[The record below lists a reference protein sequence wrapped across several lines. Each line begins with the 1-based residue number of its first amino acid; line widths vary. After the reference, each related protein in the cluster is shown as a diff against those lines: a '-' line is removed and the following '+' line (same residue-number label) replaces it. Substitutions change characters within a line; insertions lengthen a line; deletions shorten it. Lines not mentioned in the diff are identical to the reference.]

1 MDVLNSIVSGMSKE
15 QVRFFKLFMSR
26 SHYHEDRLDEKLFDY
41 MRKSGEEYDE
51 AKIVQILYKKS
62 GKNSFYRLRNRLLS
76 DLNKSLMLQNV
87 DDDATLF
94 LLHLL
99 ALAKYFLGKNNTK
112 TAFYFLKKAESQAI
126 KIENVEI
133 LDIIYG
139 DYIRLS
145 HDLVSIDPEKYI
157 SLRTV
162 NHEHIRKLRIIDDIL
177 AVVSYKMKVTQNFSS
192 DENPVL
198 ELLEQTVKQY
208 SADDDLRTSPTLRFR
223 IYHSVSQILLQKR
236 DYFSLEEYLLKIYED
251 FTKDKLFN
259 KSNHD
264 VKLQMLVYVIN
275 TLFKNNKIKDSLLY
289 TEKLKDAMEEFNR
302 SFYDKYLFFYYNSL
316 VINYSKSDR
325 NRAIEILNE
334 MRTIEKIVLVPF
346 YEMFIYLNLSVSYF
360 DTKDYHQSIRN
371 LNKLYTLKGYLSA
384 DKSLQFKI
392 AIAELMIRYELK
404 DFDVL
409 ENKIRLIKK
418 DYSEYFMRKSNDRE
432 VLMIEVILRL
442 IQTDNLKRDKPFMQE
457 ITKLILAPNNK
468 EAADADILN
477 YRTWLEE
484 KVSGL

>member
-15 QVRFFKLFMSR
+15 QVRFFKLFMGR
-26 SHYHEDRLDEKLFDY
+26 SHYHEDRMDEKLFDY
-41 MRKSGEEYDE
+41 MRKSGDEYDE
-51 AKIVQILYKKS
+51 EKIVHTLYRKS
-62 GKNSFYRLRNRLLS
+62 DKNAFYRLRNRLLA
-76 DLNKSLMLQNV
+76 DLNKSLMLQHV
-87 DDDATLF
+87 DDDENLY

-99 ALAKYFLGKNNTK
+99 SLAKYFLGKNNTK
-112 TAFYFLKKAESQAI
+112 TTLYFLKKAEAQAL
-126 KIENVEI
+126 KTENAEL

-145 HDLVSIDPEKYI
+145 HEMVSIDPEKYI
-157 SLRTV
+157 QLRLQ
-162 NHEHIRKLRIIDDIL
+162 NHEQIRKVRTIDDVL

-208 SADDDLRTSPTLRFR
+208 SSDVELQKSPMLRFK

-236 DYFSLEEYLLKIYED
+236 DYFSLEEYLLKTFGD
-251 FTKDKLFN
+251 FTSDKLFN
-259 KSNHD
+259 KTNHD
-264 VKLQMLVYVIN
+264 VKLQMLVYIIN
-275 TLFKNNKIKDSLLY
+275 ALFKNNKVKESLVY
-289 TEKLKDAMEEFNR
+289 ANKLREAMEEFNR
-302 SFYDKYLFFYYNSL
+302 SLYDKYLFFYYNSL

-325 NRAIEILNE
+325 GRAIEILNE
-334 MRTIEKIVLVPF
+334 MRTNEKIVSVPF

-360 DTKDYHQSIRN
+360 DTKDYHQSIRS
-371 LNKLYTLKGYLSA
+371 LNKLFILKGYTTA
-384 DKSLQFKI
+384 DQSLQFKI

-418 DYSEYFMRKSNDRE
+418 EYNDFFTRKSNERE
-432 VLMIEVILRL
+432 VLMIEAISNLIKTDSLRKEKTL
-442 IQTDNLKRDKPFMQE
+442 M
-457 ITKLILAPNNK
+457 TKIKNLILTPSNK

-477 YRTWLEE
+477 YRLWLEE
-484 KVSGL
+484 KIG

>member
-15 QVRFFKLFMSR
+15 QVRFFKLFMGR
-26 SHYHEDRLDEKLFDY
+26 SHYHEDRMDEKLFDY
-41 MRKSGEEYDE
+41 MRKSGDEYDE
-51 AKIVQILYKKS
+51 EKIVKSLYQKED
-62 GKNSFYRLRNRLLS
+62 KNAFYRLRNRLLA
-76 DLNKSLMLQNV
+76 DLNKSLMLQHV
-87 DDDATLF
+87 DDDQNLY

-99 ALAKYFLGKNNTK
+99 SLAKYFLAKNNTK
-112 TAFYFLKKAESQAI
+112 TTLYFLKKAENQAL
-126 KIENVEI
+126 KTENVEL

-157 SLRTV
+157 QLRIE
-162 NHEHIRKLRIIDDIL
+162 NHEHIRKLRTIDDIL

-208 SADDDLRTSPTLRFR
+208 SSDADLLKSPTLRFR

-236 DYFSLEEYLLKIYED
+236 DYFSLEEYLLKTFND
-251 FTKDKLFN
+251 FTGDRLFN

-264 VKLQMLVYVIN
+264 VKLQMLVYIIN
-275 TLFKNNKIKDSLLY
+275 TLFKNNKVKESLVY
-289 TEKLKDAMEEFNR
+289 TNKLKDSMEEFNR

-325 NRAIEILNE
+325 ARAIEILNE
-334 MRTIEKIVLVPF
+334 MRTIEKIVSVPF
-346 YEMFIYLNLSVSYF
+346 YEMFIYLNLAVSYF
-360 DTKDYHQSIRN
+360 DTKDFHQSIRS
-371 LNKLYTLKGYLSA
+371 LNKLHTLKGYTTA
-384 DKSLQFKI
+384 DQSLQFKI
-392 AIAELMIRYELK
+392 AIAELMIRYELQ

-418 DYSEYFMRKSNDRE
+418 DYSEFFTRKSNERE
-432 VLMIEVILRL
+432 VLMIETIS
-442 IQTDNLKRDKPFMQE
+442 
-457 ITKLILAPNNK
+457 KLIRTDSLRKDKLLLAQIKEHILSPGNK

-477 YRTWLEE
+477 YRIWLEE
-484 KVSGL
+484 KIR

>member
-15 QVRFFKLFMSR
+15 QVRFFKLFMGR
-26 SHYHEDRLDEKLFDY
+26 SHYHEDRMDEKLFDY
-41 MRKSGEEYDE
+41 MRKSGDEYDE
-51 AKIVQILYKKS
+51 EKIVKSLYQKED
-62 GKNSFYRLRNRLLS
+62 KNAFYRLRNRLLA
-76 DLNKSLMLQNV
+76 DLNKSLMLQHV
-87 DDDATLF
+87 DDDQNLY

-99 ALAKYFLGKNNTK
+99 SLAKYFLAKNNTK
-112 TAFYFLKKAESQAI
+112 TTLYFLKKAENQAL
-126 KIENVEI
+126 KTENVEL

-157 SLRTV
+157 QLRIE
-162 NHEHIRKLRIIDDIL
+162 NHEHIRKLRTIDDIL

-208 SADDDLRTSPTLRFR
+208 SSDADLLKSPTLRFR

-236 DYFSLEEYLLKIYED
+236 DYFSLEEYLLKTFND
-251 FTKDKLFN
+251 FTGDRLFN

-264 VKLQMLVYVIN
+264 VKLQMLVYIIN
-275 TLFKNNKIKDSLLY
+275 TLFKNNKVKESLVY
-289 TEKLKDAMEEFNR
+289 TNKLKDSMEEFNR

-325 NRAIEILNE
+325 ARAIEILNE
-334 MRTIEKIVLVPF
+334 MRTIEKIVSVPF
-346 YEMFIYLNLSVSYF
+346 YEMFIYLNLAVSYF
-360 DTKDYHQSIRN
+360 DTKDFHQSIRS
-371 LNKLYTLKGYLSA
+371 LNKLHTLKGYTTA
-384 DKSLQFKI
+384 DQSLQFKI
-392 AIAELMIRYELK
+392 AIAELMIRYELQ

-418 DYSEYFMRKSNDRE
+418 DYSEFFTRKSNERE
-432 VLMIEVILRL
+432 VLMIETIS
-442 IQTDNLKRDKPFMQE
+442 
-457 ITKLILAPNNK
+457 KLIRTDSLRKDKLLLAQIKEHILSPGNK

-477 YRTWLEE
+477 YRIWLEE
-484 KVSGL
+484 KI

>member
-15 QVRFFKLFMSR
+15 QVRFFKLFMGR
-26 SHYHEDRLDEKLFDY
+26 SHYHEDRIDEKLFDY
-41 MRKSGEEYDE
+41 MRKSGDEYDE
-51 AKIVQILYKKS
+51 EKIVTSLYPK
-62 GKNSFYRLRNRLLS
+62 GDKNAFYRLRNRLLA
-76 DLNKSLMLQNV
+76 DLNKSLMLQHV
-87 DDDATLF
+87 DDDQNLY

-99 ALAKYFLGKNNTK
+99 SLVKYFLAKNNTK
-112 TAFYFLKKAESQAI
+112 TTLYFLKKAEGQAL
-126 KIENVEI
+126 KTENVEL

-145 HDLVSIDPEKYI
+145 HDLVTIDPEKYI
-157 SLRTV
+157 QLRIQ
-162 NHEHIRKLRIIDDIL
+162 NHEHIRKLRTIDDIL

-208 SADDDLRTSPTLRFR
+208 SSDVELLKSPTLRFR

-236 DYFSLEEYLLKIYED
+236 DYFSLEEYLLKTFKD
-251 FTKDKLFN
+251 FTSDKLFN

-264 VKLQMLVYVIN
+264 VKLQMLVYIIN
-275 TLFKNNKIKDSLLY
+275 TLFKNNKVKESLMY
-289 TEKLKDAMEEFNR
+289 ANKLKDSMEEFNR

-325 NRAIEILNE
+325 TRAIEILNE
-334 MRTIEKIVLVPF
+334 MRTIEKIVSVPF

-360 DTKDYHQSIRN
+360 DIKEYHQSIRN
-371 LNKLYTLKGYLSA
+371 LNKLYTLKGYTTA
-384 DKSLQFKI
+384 DRSLQFKI
-392 AIAELMIRYELK
+392 AIAELMIRYELQ

-409 ENKIRLIKK
+409 ENKLRLIKK
-418 DYSEYFMRKSNDRE
+418 DYNEFFTRKSNERE
-432 VLMIEVILRL
+432 VLMIEAIS
-442 IQTDNLKRDKPFMQE
+442 
-457 ITKLILAPNNK
+457 KLIRTDSLRKDKVFLAEIKLLIITPANR

-477 YRTWLEE
+477 YKMWLEE
-484 KVSGL
+484 RLR

>member
-15 QVRFFKLFMSR
+15 QVRFFKLFMGR
-26 SHYHEDRLDEKLFDY
+26 SHYHEDRMDEKLFDY
-41 MRKSGEEYDE
+41 MRKSGEDYNEE
-51 AKIVQILYKKS
+51 KIVQALYQK
-62 GKNSFYRLRNRLLS
+62 GDKNAFYRLRNRLLA
-76 DLNKSLMLQNV
+76 DLNKSLMLQHV
-87 DDDATLF
+87 DDDENLY

-99 ALAKYFLGKNNTK
+99 SLAKYFLAKNNTK
-112 TAFYFLKKAESQAI
+112 TTLYFLKKAEAQAM
-126 KIENVEI
+126 KTENVEL

-157 SLRTV
+157 QLRLE
-162 NHEHIRKLRIIDDIL
+162 NHEHIRKLRTIDDIL

-198 ELLEQTVKQY
+198 DLLEQTVKQY
-208 SADDDLRTSPTLRFR
+208 SSDLELQKSPTLRFR

-236 DYFSLEEYLLKIYED
+236 DYISLEEYLLKTFRD
-251 FTKDKLFN
+251 FTTDKLFN

-264 VKLQMLVYVIN
+264 VKLQMLVYIIN
-275 TLFKNNKIKDSLLY
+275 ALFKNNKVKESLIY
-289 TEKLKDAMEEFNR
+289 TDKLKDAMEEFNR

-325 NRAIEILNE
+325 VRAIEILNE
-334 MRTIEKIVLVPF
+334 MRTIDKIVSVPF
-346 YEMFIYLNLSVSYF
+346 YEMFIYLNLAVSYF

-371 LNKLYTLKGYLSA
+371 LNKLYTLKGYTTA
-384 DKSLQFKI
+384 DQSLQFKI
-392 AIAELMIRYELK
+392 AIAELMIRYELQ

-418 DYSEYFMRKSNDRE
+418 DYSEFFTRKSNERE
-432 VLMIEVILRL
+432 VLMIEAIS
-442 IQTDNLKRDKPFMQE
+442 
-457 ITKLILAPNNK
+457 KLIRTDSLRKDKTLMAQIKEQILSPGKK

-477 YRTWLEE
+477 YRMWLEE
-484 KVSGL
+484 KIS